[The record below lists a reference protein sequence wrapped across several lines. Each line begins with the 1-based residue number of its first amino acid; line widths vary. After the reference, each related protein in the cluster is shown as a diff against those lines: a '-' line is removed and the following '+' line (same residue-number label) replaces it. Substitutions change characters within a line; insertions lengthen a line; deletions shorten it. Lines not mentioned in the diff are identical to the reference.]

1 VLVGLLPML
10 LIACSQQGEQQSTTS
25 STADAPRTK
34 AVYVSPLRKS
44 ADPAVMKAQ
53 QNEMV
58 DRMIHDPHVDLATIE
73 GEAYRRGVTL
83 TPEQIAFKKANPV
96 NLGAPPGPAAPSAS
110 SVVQGSPAGTASPD
124 APAPPSRPAS

>member
-1 VLVGLLPML
+1 MGLLPVL
-10 LIACSQQGEQQSTTS
+10 LIACSKQEEQQSTTTS
-25 STADAPRTK
+25 SDGAPKTK

-44 ADPAVMKAQ
+44 GDPAVMKAQ

-96 NLGAPPGPAAPSAS
+96 DIGAPPGPAAPPPAVSAPQAGPTGTTLPVAS
-110 SVVQGSPAGTASPD
+110 ALPA
-124 APAPPSRPAS
+124 RPAS

>member
-1 VLVGLLPML
+1 MLVGLLPML
-10 LIACSQQGEQQSTTS
+10 LIGCSQQGEQQSTNS
-25 STADAPRTK
+25 STADAPKAK

-96 NLGAPPGPAAPSAS
+96 NLGAPPGPAAL
-110 SVVQGSPAGTASPD
+110 SVVQGSSADTASTD
-124 APAPPSRPAS
+124 ASVPPSRPAS

>member
-1 VLVGLLPML
+1 MLVGLLPML
-10 LIACSQQGEQQSTTS
+10 LIACSQQGEQQSTNS
-25 STADAPRTK
+25 STADAPRSK

-83 TPEQIAFKKANPV
+83 TPEQVAFKKANPV
-96 NLGAPPGPAAPSAS
+96 NLGAPPGPAASSA
-110 SVVQGSPAGTASPD
+110 VQGSPARTASPD
-124 APAPPSRPAS
+124 APVLPSRPAS

>member
-1 VLVGLLPML
+1 MLVGLLPMV
-10 LIACSQQGEQQSTTS
+10 LIACSKQEEQQAANSPS
-25 STADAPRTK
+25 ADAPRAK
-34 AVYVSPLRKS
+34 AVYVSPLRRS

-73 GEAYRRGVTL
+73 GEAYRRGVKL

-96 NLGAPPGPAAPSAS
+96 DLDAPLGPSATAAPTAPSAVS
-110 SVVQGSPAGTASPD
+110 
-124 APAPPSRPAS
+124 AP